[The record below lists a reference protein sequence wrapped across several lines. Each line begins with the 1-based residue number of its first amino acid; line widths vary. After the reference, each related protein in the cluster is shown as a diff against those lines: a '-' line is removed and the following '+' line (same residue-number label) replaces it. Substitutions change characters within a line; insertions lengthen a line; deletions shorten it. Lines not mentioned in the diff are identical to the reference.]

1 MRQDDARARQDGAL
15 YHLRPAGRGCCQTA
29 GRGCQTA
36 GRGCCQMPGEAR
48 FALLLHG
55 RLGNVMMPPSES
67 LRHSDAEVAAGG
79 LHGLVRL
86 LAASHLEHVVVPNE
100 ADVFLHSWNPGLG
113 LLLDAQYGPSLQGSL
128 HEPVNASLEKAA
140 SQALSIARCAQL
152 ASKRYA
158 ASMMH
163 SHPECA
169 LTVLPLLLV
178 AGRARVHGP
187 TSSRL

>member
-1 MRQDDARARQDGAL
+1 MEQSSSTNDAGPTTCLTLGDENSYGGLAGARI
-15 YHLRPAGRGCCQTA
+15 LRGTSRVSRSST
-29 GRGCQTA
+29 RV
-36 GRGCCQMPGEAR
+36 
-48 FALLLHG
+48 L
-55 RLGNVMMPPSES
+55 
-67 LRHSDAEVAAGG
+67 SDAEVAAGG

-128 HEPVNASLEKAA
+128 HEPANASLEKAA

-163 SHPECA
+163 SC
-169 LTVLPLLLV
+169 V
-178 AGRARVHGP
+178 ARHQR
-187 TSSRL
+187 

>member
-1 MRQDDARARQDGAL
+1 
-15 YHLRPAGRGCCQTA
+15 
-29 GRGCQTA
+29 
-36 GRGCCQMPGEAR
+36 MPGEAR

-55 RLGNVMMPPSES
+55 RVGNVMMPPSES

-158 ASMMH
+158 ASMIH

-178 AGRARVHGP
+178 AGRQRVHGP
-187 TSSRL
+187 TRSPSSCAWMRCRWSRCRSASSRPRT